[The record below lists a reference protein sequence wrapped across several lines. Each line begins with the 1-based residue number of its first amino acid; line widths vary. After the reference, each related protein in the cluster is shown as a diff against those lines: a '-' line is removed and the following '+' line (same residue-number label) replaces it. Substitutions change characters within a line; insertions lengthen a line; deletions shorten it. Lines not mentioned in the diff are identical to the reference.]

1 MAIRDSLQKEVKLSD
16 VNEFINVLDRNSFE
30 FDIFEYYSKVAKK
43 FHSGGFMISDKISMN
58 YLDSFIEEDR
68 EMYEM
73 LADEHIKKI
82 EQHKKIDKK
91 S

>member
-1 MAIRDSLQKEVKLSD
+1 
-16 VNEFINVLDRNSFE
+16 
-30 FDIFEYYSKVAKK
+30 
-43 FHSGGFMISDKISMN
+43 MISDKISMN

-91 S
+91 SWKDVENFKKLCM